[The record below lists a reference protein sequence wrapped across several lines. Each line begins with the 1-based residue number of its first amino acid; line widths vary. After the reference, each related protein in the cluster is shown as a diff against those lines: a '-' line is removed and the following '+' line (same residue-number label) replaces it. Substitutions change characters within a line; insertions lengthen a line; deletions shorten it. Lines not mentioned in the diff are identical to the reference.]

1 MLQKRMYK
9 VIAPMEGKD
18 GAKWWM
24 RCGSGYTN
32 KDDSINLYL
41 NALPFAR
48 GERGELTL
56 QIRELT
62 EEDLRS
68 RDDKRASNGPRAQ
81 LGPAQQSMDAV
92 PF

>member
-18 GAKWWM
+18 GARWWM

-48 GERGELTL
+48 NEKGELTL

-62 EEDLRS
+62 EEDLRA
-68 RDDKRASNGPRAQ
+68 RDDKRPPRST
-81 LGPAQQSMDAV
+81 GPAQQSLDAI